1 MGLKFNNMVVT
12 ALATVKDDIVRQ
24 VDTEIRA
31 AISKQTDEIMADLGA
46 LRAVKSTTETCLTKI
61 TDTGAFLSE
70 ILETIDKSGSDVI
83 KILTNITPQLSAAQA
98 NQEGITSARSQLS
111 SISALIAENLKVTHI
126 N

>member
-1 MGLKFNNMVVT
+1 MGLKFNSMVVS

-31 AISKQTDEIMADLGA
+31 AITKQTDEIMADLGA

-61 TDTGAFLSE
+61 TDTGDFLSE

-111 SISALIAENLKVTHI
+111 SISALIA
-126 N
+126 